1 MKKLLTILAVVAIA
15 AALLSALAGLWIH
28 RYMQQPILMGQE
40 ITFVVEPGSGLRQVA
55 NQLHA
60 SGLIS
65 EPEFFL
71 WYSRLLGKA
80 AALRAGEYRISPGT
94 SPAGLLEQLVS
105 GEVILHSLT
114 IVEGWT
120 FAQMLAAV
128 RAHPAVTPTVAGA
141 APESL
146 MAALGVP
153 GLHPEGRFF
162 PDTYRFPR
170 NTRDVHVLRQ
180 AFMLMQRRLDDAWA
194 QRQSDLPLAGP
205 YEALVLA
212 SVIEKETA
220 LDSERQQIAGVFI
233 RRLLRGM
240 RLQTDPTVI
249 YGLGE
254 AYDGNLTRRDLTR
267 DTPYN
272 TYTRAGLPPTPIA
285 LPGEASLLAAV
296 QPDDGDSLY
305 FVATGES
312 NGSHYFSA
320 TLDEHNKAV
329 SRYLKTLRQR
339 GKD

>member
-1 MKKLLTILAVVAIA
+1 M
-15 AALLSALAGLWIH
+15 
-28 RYMQQPILMGQE
+28 
-40 ITFVVEPGSGLRQVA
+40 
-55 NQLHA
+55 
-60 SGLIS
+60 
-65 EPEFFL
+65 
-71 WYSRLLGKA
+71 
-80 AALRAGEYRISPGT
+80 
-94 SPAGLLEQLVS
+94 LEQLVS

-249 YGLGE
+249 YGSG
-254 AYDGNLTRRDLTR
+254 
-267 DTPYN
+267 
-272 TYTRAGLPPTPIA
+272 
-285 LPGEASLLAAV
+285 
-296 QPDDGDSLY
+296 
-305 FVATGES
+305 
-312 NGSHYFSA
+312 
-320 TLDEHNKAV
+320 
-329 SRYLKTLRQR
+329 
-339 GKD
+339 